1 MQAALTRVELRALVD
16 SYASAVDR
24 KEPGEVAS
32 LFSTNGRLVTTFGP
46 GTPEKPV
53 VHEGRQAIHSV
64 LAAGLAPYLCTTH
77 IVGAH
82 VVDLS
87 GSHHTGETT
96 CLAHH
101 VYEREG
107 KQRLLVMALRYADS
121 YVLED
126 ERWCFDERRL
136 SLQWRQHLDLGT

>member
-1 MQAALTRVELRALVD
+1 MREALTAVELRALVD
-16 SYASAVDR
+16 AYASAVDR

-46 GTPEKPV
+46 GTPEEPV
-53 VHEGRQAIHSV
+53 VHEGRETIRSV
-64 LAAGLAPYLCTTH
+64 LSAGLAPYLRTTH

-82 VVDLS
+82 VVGLS
-87 GSHHTGETT
+87 GSRHTGETT

-101 VYEREG
+101 VYVREG

-121 YVLED
+121 YVRED
-126 ERWCFDERRL
+126 GRWCFDERRL